1 MKSIWIAMNMGT
13 RWRGQGSSN
22 SKTMADCCARG
33 SLQIRP
39 SKCLNVSEWVNL
51 REKIIIALIFHL
63 LFGTPSMLMKETSDK
78 NFFINIKLGNN
89 IPFPI
94 FCLVNTAWKLSIF
107 GVILVRMRENA
118 AQNNS
123 EYGLFLG
130 SERL

>member
-1 MKSIWIAMNMGT
+1 MNMGT

-78 NFFINIKLGNN
+78 SFFINIKLGSN

-94 FCLVNTAWKLSIF
+94 FCLVNTA
-107 GVILVRMRENA
+107 
-118 AQNNS
+118 
-123 EYGLFLG
+123 
-130 SERL
+130 